1 MGVVKPTVANELR
14 QIVSNKRDSD
24 DGEINVDLHS
34 VRGLIHNNLTIGAN
48 VASAVKLTSNENIT
62 SMGVMLAGAGFIVTR
77 EQATKLGLGR
87 VEGLE
92 KIIREYRNG
101 RDLTQSPW
109 DAMVIDCYGLDE
121 IELRMKFPTIYQHLL
136 SHVKPERDQN
146 RRGRLAKR

>member
-1 MGVVKPTVANELR
+1 MWCFSVGVVKPTVANELR

-62 SMGVMLAGAGFIVTR
+62 SMGVMLAGAGFIVTW
-77 EQATKLGLGR
+77 EQAAKLGLGR

-92 KIIREYRNG
+92 KVIRECRNG
-101 RDLTQSPW
+101 RDP
-109 DAMVIDCYGLDE
+109 DAIASGCDG
-121 IELRMKFPTIYQHLL
+121 
-136 SHVKPERDQN
+136 N
-146 RRGRLAKR
+146 